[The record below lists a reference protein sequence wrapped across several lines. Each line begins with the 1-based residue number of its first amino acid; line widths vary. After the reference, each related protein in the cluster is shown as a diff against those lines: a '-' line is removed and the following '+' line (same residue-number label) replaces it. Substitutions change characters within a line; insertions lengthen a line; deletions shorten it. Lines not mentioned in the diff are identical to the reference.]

1 MIKTLQSK
9 LSAIVLIALVG
20 TLAMAAPAAHAQAA
34 SGKQIPGWLQKEV
47 DKVSAVITDLNDE
60 QKTQLAEAIKV
71 RTEGLAKVKAAK
83 EGGTSEADAKTQSMD
98 VWSDFT
104 RTVKTFLTDAQFEQF
119 KAHMKPKSAS
129 AAQ

>member
-9 LSAIVLIALVG
+9 LSAIALIALVG
-20 TLAMAAPAAHAQAA
+20 ALAMAAPAAHAQA

-47 DKVSAVITDLNDE
+47 DKVTAVITDLKDE

-104 RTVKTFLTDAQFEQF
+104 RTVKSFLTEAQFEQF

-129 AAQ
+129 ASQ